1 MPKVTTDPK
10 FLINASRR
18 KDVKR
23 VTIFRTKDE
32 KTKFKIRTSRYLYT
46 LTLPNK
52 RAEMFLKIVPRGLVV
67 MKGHGVP
74 KSA

>member
-1 MPKVTTDPK
+1 MLPAQRAVACSEAWH
-10 FLINASRR
+10 LACARQS
-18 KDVKR
+18 
-23 VTIFRTKDE
+23 
-32 KTKFKIRTSRYLYT
+32 TSPARPRLLALSSQYLYT

>member
-10 FLINASRR
+10 FLLNASRR

-23 VTIFRTKDE
+23 VTIFKTKND
-32 KTKFKIRTSRYLYT
+32 KTKFKIRTSKYLYT

-52 RAEMFLKIVPRGLVV
+52 RADMFIKVIPRGICEI
-67 MKGHGVP
+67 KGKGAP
-74 KSA
+74 RE

>member
-1 MPKVTTDPK
+1 MARTTGTGCLGNWRP
-10 FLINASRR
+10 ASALLS
-18 KDVKR
+18 
-23 VTIFRTKDE
+23 ISPAP
-32 KTKFKIRTSRYLYT
+32 SRLLSLSSQYLYT